1 MTDPFQYIQSALAL
15 LTGDH
20 VVLSVLLMVI
30 TGLALA
36 LKWVWAK
43 YDALRAEAASQ
54 IKELQES
61 LTELN
66 GNYSEANNRTA
77 DTLAKIGDALL
88 KLADLTAKK

>member
-1 MTDPFQYIQSALAL
+1 MTDPFSLIQSAFTL

-20 VVLSVLLMVI
+20 VVLAVLLLVI
-30 TGLALA
+30 AGLAFA

-43 YDALRAEAASQ
+43 YDALRVEASSQ
-54 IKELQES
+54 IKDLQAS

-66 GNYSEANNRTA
+66 GHYSEANNRTA
-77 DTLAKIGDALL
+77 DTLDKIGQTLL